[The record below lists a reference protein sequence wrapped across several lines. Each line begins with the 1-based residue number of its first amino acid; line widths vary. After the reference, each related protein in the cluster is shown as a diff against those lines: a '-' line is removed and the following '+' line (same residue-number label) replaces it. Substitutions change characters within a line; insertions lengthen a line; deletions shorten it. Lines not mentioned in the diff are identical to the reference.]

1 VRQVGY
7 EDGGR
12 VRPILYRASLVEMA
26 VPYAEPRAP
35 YNRKCAF
42 DVGACT
48 KGHQYQQVWESNL

>member
-1 VRQVGY
+1 M
-7 EDGGR
+7 
-12 VRPILYRASLVEMA
+12 RPILYRASLVEMA

-48 KGHQYQQVWESNL
+48 RSHPCQQVWEPNI